1 MTLNRIYLLIILV
14 LLLIIGYNKLINHK
28 PNGSIPINVPILDEN
43 DTASAFIDT
52 GSSTVTVQE
61 KQKDG
66 HIETTHTFVP
76 AESNVSVTVSTQ
88 TGKTTVD
95 YNTKGFTFKPII
107 NYNLVYNIG
116 IGCRFFYWNEF
127 GAIATAN
134 YNIDSHIPNLNIGID
149 YRLYK
154 LRMKNVSISVS
165 YSTENRVNF
174 GINLYLN

>member
-1 MTLNRIYLLIILV
+1 MTLNRIYLLIILI
-14 LLLIIGYNKLINHK
+14 LLLIIGYYKLTNKPN
-28 PNGSIPINVPILDEN
+28 NGSIPINIPTLEEN
-43 DTASAFIDT
+43 DTANVFIDT

-61 KQKDG
+61 RQEDG

-95 YNTKGFTFKPII
+95 YNTKGFTFKPIL

>member
-1 MTLNRIYLLIILV
+1 MTLNRLYLLIILV

-28 PNGSIPINVPILDEN
+28 PNGSIPINVPTLDEN
-43 DTASAFIDT
+43 DTSSAFIDT

-76 AESNVSVTVSTQ
+76 AESNYSVVVSTI

-95 YNTKGFTFKPII
+95 YNTKGFTLKPII

-134 YNIDSHIPNLNIGID
+134 YNLDSHVPNLNIGID

-154 LRMKNVSISVS
+154 IRLKNVSLSVS

>member
-1 MTLNRIYLLIILV
+1 MTLNKLYLLIIII
-14 LLLIIGYNKLINHK
+14 LLLIIGYHKLTNKPN
-28 PNGSIPINVPILDEN
+28 NGSIPINVPTLEEN
-43 DTASAFIDT
+43 DTSNIFIDT

-61 KQKDG
+61 RQEDG
-66 HIETTHTFVP
+66 HIETTHTFIP
-76 AESNVSVTVSTQ
+76 AESNYSVTISTI
-88 TGKTTVD
+88 TGKTKVD
-95 YNTKGFTFKPII
+95 YNTKGFTFKPIL

-127 GAIATAN
+127 GAIATIN
-134 YNIDSHIPNLNIGID
+134 YNLDSHIPNLNIGID

-154 LRMKNVSISVS
+154 LRLKNVSLGVS